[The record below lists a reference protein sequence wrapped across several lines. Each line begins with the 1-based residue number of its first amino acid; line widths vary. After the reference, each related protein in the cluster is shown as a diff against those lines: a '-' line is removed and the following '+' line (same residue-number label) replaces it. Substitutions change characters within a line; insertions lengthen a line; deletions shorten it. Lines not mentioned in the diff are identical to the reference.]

1 MSNMNKYEKKFGKYA
16 IPNLTVILL
25 LCYVAGY
32 VMMFF
37 NSSFLNY
44 LTLDPY
50 QILHGQIWRLVTW
63 IVIPPSSLDP
73 FVIILLLFYYSI
85 GTALERT
92 WGTWSYNVYLFR
104 GILFTI
110 LAGFLSMG
118 LQYLMY
124 GEALAA
130 VAGPYFAY
138 DSYSFGTY
146 YICLSIYMA
155 YAATYPEARVLLMF
169 IIPVK
174 MKWMGIVN
182 LVLLM
187 IEFMLGGIST
197 KFAVGAALLNMAVF
211 YLVNIKRVASPRQI
225 RRKAQ
230 FNQEIRK
237 SSAQVKHK
245 CAVCGRTQEDDPTL
259 EFRYCSKCK
268 GNYEYCQYHLF
279 THEHV
284 Q

>member
-1 MSNMNKYEKKFGKYA
+1 MSNMSKYEKKFGKYA

-25 LCYVAGY
+25 LCYVVGY
-32 VMMFF
+32 VMTFF
-37 NSSFLNY
+37 NSAFLNY

-73 FVIILLLFYYSI
+73 FVIILLLFYYNI
-85 GTALERT
+85 GTALEKT
-92 WGTWSYNVYLFR
+92 WGTWNYNVYLFR

-110 LAGFLSMG
+110 LASFLSMG
-118 LQYLMY
+118 LQYLIY
-124 GEALAA
+124 GDSLAPIA
-130 VAGPYFAY
+130 DQFFAY
-138 DSYSFGTY
+138 NAYSFGTY
-146 YICLSIYMA
+146 YICLSIYLA
-155 YAATYPEARVLLMF
+155 YAATYPEAKVLLMF

-182 LVLLM
+182 LVLLV
-187 IEFMLGGIST
+187 IEFVLGGIST
-197 KFAVGAALLNMAVF
+197 KFAVAAALINFGVF
-211 YLVNIKRVASPRQI
+211 YLVNIRRVASPKQI
-225 RRKAQ
+225 RRTAR
-230 FNQEIRK
+230 FNQEVRK
-237 SSAQVKHK
+237 NSVQVKHK

-268 GNYEYCQYHLF
+268 GSYEYCQYHLF